1 MNKVFFGTL
10 LAHAKSE
17 LRNITPLLTRASN
30 QFLPEKSID
39 HAIEHL
45 ERTKQLLLDAK
56 QSYEKQYS
64 QSEPRVL
71 K

>member
-10 LAHAKSE
+10 LAHATSE

-30 QFLPEKSID
+30 QFLTEKSID
-39 HAIEHL
+39 HAIQHL
-45 ERTKQLLLDAK
+45 EKTKQLLLDAK
-56 QSYEKQYS
+56 QSYEKQYT